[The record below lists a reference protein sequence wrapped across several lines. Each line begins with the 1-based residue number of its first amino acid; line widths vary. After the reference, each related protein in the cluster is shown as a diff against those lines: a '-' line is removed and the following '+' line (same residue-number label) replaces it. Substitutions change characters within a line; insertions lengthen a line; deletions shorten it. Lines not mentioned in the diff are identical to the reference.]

1 MLLQRI
7 QQLFID
13 SADFKYQCAQSLGDK
28 TDLAVQAV
36 FSSLTNGG
44 KIMVAGMGAT
54 QPLAHYMT
62 ALLLGRFERD
72 RPELAALL
80 LGVHGSSGSLD
91 QHSLAREVRA
101 LGASEDL
108 LLVISTKGG
117 EVALEAAVDAAHE
130 RAMTVV
136 ALVGGAGPQLVQSLH
151 DTDVAVC
158 VPSEQHSRIHEV
170 MMVVLHC
177 VCDGVDIQL
186 LGDGA

>member
-13 SADFKYQCAQSLGDK
+13 SADFKYQCAQSLGNK

-91 QHSLAREVRA
+91 QHSLTREVRA

-108 LLVISTKGG
+108 LLVIRVIIFHNNK
-117 EVALEAAVDAAHE
+117 VLLLI
-130 RAMTVV
+130 VV
-136 ALVGGAGPQLVQSLH
+136 
-151 DTDVAVC
+151 
-158 VPSEQHSRIHEV
+158 HSSHQNVFIFFSNRY
-170 MMVVLHC
+170 
-177 VCDGVDIQL
+177 
-186 LGDGA
+186 